1 MKDKYRINYD
11 YLFLLDNPV
20 QINLDGTEFTVADC
34 GITVEF
40 MVKDPAT
47 GEELFFESDNGEIR
61 IELEGKVYK
70 SDNGEIRIE
79 LAGKEFYPYEL
90 LNVAVINHG
99 IEIERDPLFANQTFN
114 WRVCGYN
121 LGVYATDKNGEIL
134 SGIIKTKCVDKQTF
148 DDFLEQYIAEQQTF
162 AQISCFGLS
171 KAE

>member
-1 MKDKYRINYD
+1 MKENYRINYD

-47 GEELFFESDNGEIR
+47 GEERFYE
-61 IELEGKVYK
+61 

-90 LNVAVINHG
+90 LNISAANHE
-99 IEIERDPLFANQTFN
+99 IEIKRNPLFAQQTFN
-114 WRVCGYN
+114 WRVLGFN
-121 LGVYATDKNGEIL
+121 LGVYSKDSIKNSFGEIL
-134 SGIIKTKCVDKQTF
+134 SEIITTKPVDKQTF
-148 DDFLEQYIAEQQTF
+148 DEFLEQHFANLQNADNIH
-162 AQISCFGLS
+162 AQISCFGLT